1 MLALAYAALAT
12 TLLAPLFAIAE
23 REEWHLLWLRPT
35 VIWISMGMLLL
46 FVRTLLWLGYR
57 PFAAAV
63 PEAAPPLSVIIPAYN

>member
-46 FVRTLLWLGYR
+46 FWKLLAWVFLNPAGR
-57 PFAAAV
+57 P
-63 PEAAPPLSVIIPAYN
+63 PS